1 MNGALVRRL
10 VWELRVRFPLI
21 ALLVVLWGFA
31 LVALFSTADD
41 QTRSAGLDGN
51 ISIAFRLAG
60 LDPLAAWTVLG
71 QTHPILL
78 VASFLFIIGLGV
90 RSVAGEL
97 ESGSLDLALARP
109 ISRNRYLASHVA
121 VLAPGTAVLALA
133 YAAGAVIADRVF
145 DPPGQTLAPDRML
158 AAAFQAWLLFLAI
171 GALALLVS
179 TLSSE
184 RGRALSVAIGI
195 TLAMY
200 VGNFLFA
207 LWEPLRFLTRVTLF
221 WYFTPGPTIQSGDV
235 SWGNCAVLAGFI
247 TLALAA
253 AFTIFDRRDLT
264 R

>member
-1 MNGALVRRL
+1 MNATVVRRI

-21 ALLVVLWGFA
+21 ALLVALWGFA

-41 QTRSAGLDGN
+41 QTRTAGLDGN
-51 ISIAFRLAG
+51 ISLAFRLAG

-90 RSVAGEL
+90 RSVAGEH
-97 ESGSLDLALARP
+97 ESGSLDLTLARSL
-109 ISRNRYLASHVA
+109 SRQSYLGSHCA
-121 VLAPGTAVLALA
+121 VLVPGAAVLALA
-133 YAAGAVIADRVF
+133 YATGAVVADRIF
-145 DPPGQTLAPDRML
+145 DPPGIPLEPGRMVL
-158 AAAFQAWLLFLAI
+158 AAFQAWLLFLAV

-179 TLSSE
+179 ALLSE
-184 RGRALSVAIGI
+184 RGRALGIAVGI
-195 TLAMY
+195 TLGMY

-221 WYFTPGPTIQSGDV
+221 WYFAPGPTIQNGEIP
-235 SWGNCAVLAGFI
+235 WGNCAVLAGF
-247 TLALAA
+247 TTVALGVAFA
-253 AFTIFDRRDLT
+253 AFTRRDLA